1 MAEILEIF
9 TATGGQPL
17 KFTAYDG
24 STAGD
29 EDAVL
34 GLDLRTPRGATYLAT
49 APGELGLARA
59 YVSGDLQAY
68 GVHPGDPYVLLKT
81 LTDRVD
87 FKRPSARVLANVV
100 RSIGVEHLL
109 PIAPP
114 PQEAP
119 PRWRRVAD
127 GLLHSKTRDAEAIHH
142 HYDVSNTFYEWVL
155 GPSMTYTCAVYPNAD
170 ATLEEAQENKYR
182 LIFDKLRLQPGD
194 RLLDVGCG
202 WGGMVRYA
210 ARRGVRA
217 IGATLSAEQAKW
229 AQKAIEDEGLTG
241 LAEVRHSDYRDVR
254 ETEFDAVSSIGLT
267 EHIGVK
273 NYPAYFGFLK
283 SKLRTGGLLLNH
295 CITRHDNKSTSF
307 AGGFTDRYVF
317 PDGELT
323 GSGRIV
329 TEIQDVGLEVLHEE
343 NFRHHYAMTLRDW
356 CRNLV
361 EHWDE
366 AVAEVGLATA
376 KVWGLYMAASRVAFE
391 QNNLQLHHVLAAKVD
406 ARGDD
411 SLPLRPWWTP
421 SRLSRRSYDARP
433 TRSVAAR
440 VRPLRGR
447 GAAPTARCGRLRQA
461 CVPLRRRCAESA
473 SDGARPGADS
483 CPAGGGALAAG
494 AAAPDLTS
502 HPPVHAQR
510 VFERFGDDV
519 GVALFGQPLGQ
530 RRRCM
535 GQHQCVVLDRPD
547 RGARQHH
554 LGGPAAL
561 AHLVAHRRPHGSH
574 GRPR

>member
-9 TATGGQPL
+9 TATGRQPL

-24 STAGD
+24 STAGS

-59 YVSGDLQAY
+59 YVSGDLQTY
-68 GVHPGDPYVLLKT
+68 GVHPGDPYELLKT
-81 LTDRVD
+81 LADRVQ
-87 FKRPSARVLANVV
+87 FKRPSARVLASVV
-100 RSIGVEHLL
+100 RSIGLERLV
-109 PIAPP
+109 PVAPP
-114 PQEAP
+114 PQETP
-119 PRWRRVAD
+119 PRWRRIAA
-127 GLLHSKTRDAEAIHH
+127 GLTHSKTRDAEAIHH
-142 HYDVSNTFYEWVL
+142 HYDVSNTFYERVL
-155 GPSMTYTCAVYPNAD
+155 GPSMAYTCAVYPSAD
-170 ATLEEAQENKYR
+170 ATLEAAQENKYR
-182 LIFDKLRLQPGD
+182 LIFEKLRLRPGD

-229 AQKAIEDEGLTG
+229 AQKAIEDEGLTN

-254 ETEFDAVSSIGLT
+254 EAGFEAVSSIGLT
-267 EHIGVK
+267 EHIGVR

-283 SKLRTGGLLLNH
+283 SRLRTGGLLLNH
-295 CITRHDNKSTSF
+295 CITRHDNTSASF

-329 TEIQDVGLEVLHEE
+329 TEIQDVGFEVLHEE

-406 ARGDD
+406 VRGDD
-411 SLPLRPWWTP
+411 NLPLRPWW
-421 SRLSRRSYDARP
+421 
-433 TRSVAAR
+433 
-440 VRPLRGR
+440 
-447 GAAPTARCGRLRQA
+447 
-461 CVPLRRRCAESA
+461 
-473 SDGARPGADS
+473 
-483 CPAGGGALAAG
+483 
-494 AAAPDLTS
+494 
-502 HPPVHAQR
+502 
-510 VFERFGDDV
+510 
-519 GVALFGQPLGQ
+519 QP
-530 RRRCM
+530 
-535 GQHQCVVLDRPD
+535 
-547 RGARQHH
+547 
-554 LGGPAAL
+554 
-561 AHLVAHRRPHGSH
+561 
-574 GRPR
+574 